1 MKEEP
6 FNGYQ
11 KLIIALL
18 ALTQFSVVLDFMVLS
33 PLGDLL
39 IKSLRLSPS
48 QFGMVVSVYSL
59 SAGCAGFITAGFA
72 DSFDRKKLLVFFY
85 VGFIIGTLFCGLSQT
100 FYQLLLARMVTGFF
114 GGVIGSVSMAIV
126 SDLFSLKQR
135 GRVMGFMQMGFGAS
149 QVLGIPISLFL
160 AYQWNWKLPF
170 LVIVVLAVCILA
182 LISIFI
188 KPVAEHLKLERTD
201 SAYAHLLKTL
211 GNKEYRVGFLA
222 AALLSLGGFLIMPWG
237 STFSINNLHIT
248 KDQLPVMFMI
258 AGASTLISMPFIGKL
273 SDRMN
278 KFRLMWMATIWL
290 MAVVVV
296 YSNLVPSPFWLVI
309 ALNVML
315 MLGVMSRM
323 VPAMALITSLPK
335 AQDRGAFMSI
345 NSSLQYISGGIAAAI
360 GGMIIEQKTANSPL
374 EHFNLLGYLVVV
386 VAAVCIFLVFRVS
399 KIISQRT
406 D

>member
-1 MKEEP
+1 LKEES

-39 IKSLRLSPS
+39 IKSLHLSPS
-48 QFGMVVSVYSL
+48 QFGMVVSVYSI

-85 VGFIIGTLFCGLSQT
+85 VGFIVGTLFCGLSET

-135 GRVMGFMQMGFGAS
+135 GRVVGFMQMGFGAS

-170 LVIVVLAVCILA
+170 LVIVVLAICILI

-188 KPVAEHLKLERTD
+188 NPVTEHLKLERTD
-201 SAYAHLLKTL
+201 SAYRHLLKTL
-211 GNKEYRVGFLA
+211 GNKDYRVGFLA

-237 STFSINNLHIT
+237 STFSINNLYIT

-258 AGASTLISMPFIGKL
+258 AGASTLVSMPFIGKL

-278 KFRLMWMATIWL
+278 KFRLMWIATIWL
-290 MAVVVV
+290 VVVV
-296 YSNLVPSPFWLVI
+296 VIYSNLVPSPFWLVVL
-309 ALNVML
+309 LNVML

-360 GGMIIEQKTANSPL
+360 GGMIIEQKTASSPL
-374 EHFNLLGYLVVV
+374 EHFNLLGYLVVG
-386 VAAVCIFLVFRVS
+386 VATLCIFLVFRVS
-399 KIISQRT
+399 QIVSRQSV
-406 D
+406 